1 MLGIGIVFAL
11 VTLFC
16 IFEYTFTDVD
26 VGTILFKYS
35 DDFVFRKR
43 SVKRSL
49 FVQIFL
55 FSLNGLWTMFRDT
68 NMELLMFAKGH
79 IYRETGTSSKLMRE
93 EVFATNIRL
102 ESRKGRDESM

>member
-1 MLGIGIVFAL
+1 MSCPHPY
-11 VTLFC
+11 LFC

-26 VGTILFKYS
+26 VGIILFKYS

-43 SVKRSL
+43 AVKRSL

-68 NMELLMFAKGH
+68 KMELLMFAKGH
-79 IYRETGTSSKLMRE
+79 IYRETGTSSKLK
-93 EVFATNIRL
+93 TIGL
-102 ESRKGRDESM
+102 ENRHARNFDMV